1 VTDEQ
6 VAEHREIALRLS
18 TTLSP
23 FWEMRAHYSEAGTF
37 LERALARSEGA
48 SNSLRV
54 KVLQAKA
61 SVMLWQS
68 DYART
73 EALAQQ
79 SLSLYR
85 ELGDTR
91 GIADCLG
98 LLVDLAVRKGQMTE
112 AITLAEERVKLMR
125 QVGEPGQV
133 ADALSSLAEILN
145 RRGEMTRVQPL
156 YEEAQM
162 LYRKVGNE
170 FGVATTLIESA
181 TGLYWFSEGD
191 TATIQTIRHRLQE
204 GQGIVSKLGSR
215 YWLGYSYWLGALI
228 ALSEGE
234 TDRAESLAQES
245 LNIHREIGAQWFVAW
260 ALHILGR
267 VEAQRNELT
276 AARSWY
282 QQSLALTLEMGDKY
296 ITPYNLMGLA
306 RVLLA
311 QGELTGAAQ
320 LWGAVEVLLEATAPL
335 APLDRA
341 DYKQAVATA
350 RAQLGEQAFAAAWA
364 EGRAMTPEQASQV
377 PYQTS
382 SSEPV
387 PEALHPHSP
396 TSTNDL
402 TAREMEVLR
411 LLASGLTN
419 AQIAETLVVSL
430 LTVKAHL
437 RSIYSKLGVNS
448 RSNATRYALEH
459 HLG

>member
-1 VTDEQ
+1 MTDEQ

-215 YWLGYSYWLGALI
+215 YWLG
-228 ALSEGE
+228 
-234 TDRAESLAQES
+234 